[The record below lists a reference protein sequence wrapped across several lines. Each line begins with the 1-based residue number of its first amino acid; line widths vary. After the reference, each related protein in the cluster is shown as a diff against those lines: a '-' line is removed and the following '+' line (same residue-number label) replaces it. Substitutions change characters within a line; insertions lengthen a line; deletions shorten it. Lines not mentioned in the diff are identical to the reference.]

1 MTKTDLEEINDR
13 LNAELSA
20 AIKREAILI
29 EQLKFMTERYEKLT
43 AYMEQV
49 RDYMNAMQSEM

>member
-1 MTKTDLEEINDR
+1 MTKTELEEINDR

-29 EQLKFMTERYEKLT
+29 EQLKLMTERYQKLT
-43 AYMEQV
+43 VDMEQV
-49 RDYMNAMQSEM
+49 RDCVNGLESEI

>member
-1 MTKTDLEEINDR
+1 MTKTELEEINDR

-29 EQLKFMTERYEKLT
+29 EQLKLMTERYQKLT
-43 AYMEQV
+43 VYMEQV